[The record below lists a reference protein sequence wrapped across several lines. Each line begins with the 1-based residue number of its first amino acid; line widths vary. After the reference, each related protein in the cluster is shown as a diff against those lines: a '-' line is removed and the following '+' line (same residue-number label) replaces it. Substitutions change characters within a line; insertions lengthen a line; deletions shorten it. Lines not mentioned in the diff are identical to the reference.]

1 MGRLYRWWAS
11 RLMVRLVSSFLVL
24 TLITVI
30 LAASLGYSQA
40 RNELTRSAFDRLE
53 ALANFKA
60 AELARWL
67 EDQHRDLSF
76 LAWTPELRRN
86 LHRLMQQSEV
96 DAKYDVEYDAE
107 YKESYE
113 VLSDYLN
120 TFATNQTGLSEVFIL
135 SAVEGTVLVST
146 NPANVGEHN
155 QDDVDFFDIQRATA
169 NQNVYVS
176 SSGGQIRLAI
186 STPIVKEAQYLG
198 FLVAYLNQERLNRII
213 LQEGVVGSTVKIYLV
228 DKNHH
233 LISTDSQKEIERLES
248 FGINEALRGRDG
260 QSSYINYDA
269 VPVIGVYQW
278 LPNIQL
284 ALLAEIEQ
292 REASVPARQLA
303 TNIIAVGLLLVIF
316 LALTVYW
323 MAYRIATPILAITE
337 AAERVTMGDLTRGA
351 PVMTHDEIGELA
363 QVFNAM
369 QQGWRTSRLQ
379 LEEYARTLEHRVSA
393 RTVELQTANQ
403 ILSKRAVQLETTS
416 KVGWQITSLLDLEEL
431 LATVVQIIQANFD
444 YYFVGIWLLTDDKQ
458 GATLK
463 AGTDLLKQDFVAN
476 AIEISITDPHSIVAK
491 VCQTRLSYL
500 SNDTLNDP
508 VYMPWFELPH
518 TRSELALS
526 MQTGHHMIGVLD
538 IQSDQL
544 NAFAEEDQTIL
555 QILANQVGI
564 AIRNAQLYQSEYER
578 REFAEALQ
586 AIGRVLGSS
595 LDLNEVPHRILQ
607 QLQSIVPYERGLV
620 LLHRDELL
628 DVIARQGFPD
638 DKRSEQLHIQ
648 VRHNQDDIFL
658 RLAETNQPL
667 LIGDVSQEP
676 GWQQLEWLPLNYSWI
691 GVPLIALGKTIGMI
705 SLTRPEKNAFDLADS
720 SIVLTFAGQAAIA
733 LENARLYHEITGF
746 NEQLEQRVA
755 ERTVELER
763 AYTILERLDQ
773 TKSDFIKVS
782 SHELRTPLTVISG
795 YAQLLGTSPTIQQDN
810 VVSDLLEGITSGV
823 DRLHR
828 VVNNMLD
835 VAKIATDALEVHLE
849 ETNLAQ
855 IIDWT
860 RKALMSSITERH
872 LSFTLS
878 GLDALPTIQ
887 ADPDLLEKVFYNLFT
902 NAIKY
907 TPDGGQVRVHG
918 SQITLDSTKQVEIV
932 VQDNGIGI
940 DPQHHELIFEK
951 FYQTGKL
958 NYHSSGDTK
967 FKGAGPG
974 LGLAIV
980 KGIVEGHGGR
990 IWVESQGYDEAQC
1003 PGSRFYIQLP
1013 LA

>member
-1 MGRLYRWWAS
+1 
-11 RLMVRLVSSFLVL
+11 MVRLVSSFLVL
-24 TLITVI
+24 TLVTVI

-40 RNELTRSAFDRLE
+40 RNELTRAAFDRLE
-53 ALANFKA
+53 ALADFKA
-60 AELARWL
+60 TELTRWL
-67 EDQHRDLSF
+67 EDQHRDVTF

-86 LHRLMQQSEV
+86 LQRLLQQSET
-96 DAKYDVEYDAE
+96 DAE
-107 YKESYE
+107 YQESYDA
-113 VLSDYLN
+113 LSDYLN
-120 TFATNQTGLSEVFIL
+120 TFVTNQAGLSEMFIL
-135 SAVEGTVLVST
+135 SATEGTVLVST
-146 NPANVGEHN
+146 NPDEVGKRN
-155 QDDVDFFDIQRATA
+155 RDDVAFFDIQRATA

-176 SSGGQIRLAI
+176 SNKGQVRLAI
-186 STPIVKEAQYLG
+186 STPIVKGTTYLG

-228 DKNHH
+228 DNSRH
-233 LISTDSQKEIERLES
+233 LISTDSQHGGEPLES
-248 FGINEALRGRDG
+248 FGINEALRGGDG
-260 QSSYINYDA
+260 QSAYTNYNA

-284 ALLAEIEQ
+284 ALLAEMEQ
-292 REASVPARQLA
+292 REASGPARQLA
-303 TNIIAVGLLLVIF
+303 TNIIAVGLLLMIL
-316 LALTVYW
+316 LAITIYW
-323 MAYRIATPILAITE
+323 IAYRVATPILAITE
-337 AAERVTMGDLTRGA
+337 AAKRVTMGDLTRAA

-363 QVFNAM
+363 QVFNTM

-379 LEEYARTLEHRVSA
+379 LEEYARTLENRVSA
-393 RTVELQTANQ
+393 RTTELQTANQ
-403 ILSKRAVQLETTS
+403 TLSKRAMQLEIAS

-431 LATVVQIIQANFD
+431 LATVVQIIQANFG

-458 GATLK
+458 VAVLK

-476 AIEISITDPHSIVAK
+476 AIKIPITAPNSIVAK

-508 VYMPWFELPH
+508 VHLPWFELPD

-526 MQTGHHMIGVLD
+526 MQTGHDMIGVLD
-538 IQSDQL
+538 IQSNQL
-544 NAFAEEDQTIL
+544 NAFAEEDQTIF

-586 AIGRVLGSS
+586 EIGRVLGSS

-628 DVIARQGFPD
+628 EVIARQGFPD
-638 DKRSEQLHIQ
+638 DKRAEQLHIQ
-648 VRHNQDDIFL
+648 VRNNQDDIFL

-667 LIGDVSQEP
+667 LIGDVTQEP
-676 GWQQLEWLPLNYSWI
+676 GWQQLDWLPLNYSWI

-705 SLTRPEKNAFDLADS
+705 SLTRPEKQAFDLADS
-720 SIVLTFAGQAAIA
+720 TIVLTFAGQAAIA

-755 ERTVELER
+755 ERTAELER
-763 AYTILERLDQ
+763 AYSILERLDQ

-795 YAQLLGTSPTIQQDN
+795 YAQLLGTSRTIQQDQAMRN
-810 VVSDLLEGITSGV
+810 LLEGITSGV

-835 VAKIATDALEVHLE
+835 VAKIAADALEIHLE

-855 IIDWT
+855 IIDSARTEW
-860 RKALMSSITERH
+860 LPVFSERH
-872 LSFTLS
+872 LSLTLS
-878 GLDALPTIQ
+878 NIDTLPSIQ
-887 ADPDLLEKVFYNLFT
+887 ADPDLLRKLFYNLFI

-907 TPDGGQVRVHG
+907 TPDGGQIKVQGRQV
-918 SQITLDSTKQVEIV
+918 TLDSTKQVEIV

-958 NYHSSGDTK
+958 DYHSSGDTK

-974 LGLAIV
+974 LGLAIA

-990 IWVESQGYDEAQC
+990 IWVESQGYDEELC
-1003 PGSRFYIQLP
+1003 PGSRFYVQLP